1 LLLLK
6 KAAALYTPETLAAK
20 AAEVRR
26 LLSRA
31 VIAFGNPDVLDS
43 VTRLALAHPEIAWE
57 PVALAAAA
65 LNAQRDLDEAKARA
79 ADPLLEKVS
88 LPQAPTPSAGVGG
101 FCMPPNW
108 AAR

>member
-1 LLLLK
+1 MIH
-6 KAAALYTPETLAAK
+6 TPETLAAK

-26 LLSRA
+26 LLTRA
-31 VIAFGNPDVLDS
+31 ADALGNPDVLES
-43 VTRLALAHPEIAWE
+43 VTLLALAHPEIAWE

-65 LNAQRDLDEAKARA
+65 LNRQRDLDEAKARA

-88 LPQAPTPSAGVGG
+88 LPQAPNPSAGSGVGG
-101 FCMPPNW
+101 FSIPSNW